1 MTRSNVTASER
12 PRPVR
17 QVRSYVRREGRMT
30 RAQRR
35 ALHQLWPRYGIDAQG
50 GLLQFDQL
58 FARRAPVYLEI
69 GFGNG
74 EALCEL
80 ASAHPQNNYLGIE
93 VYRPGVG
100 SLLLKLEQYALTN
113 VRVICADAA
122 AALSHRIPCDSLDAI
137 YLFFP
142 DPWPKKRHHKRR
154 LVQFDFLE
162 QVTARLKPG
171 GYFHVATD
179 WEDYATHVLAV
190 AACVPALSNI
200 AGGRHYARRPDYRCR
215 TRFEHR
221 GQQLRHSIRD
231 LVFERRR

>member
-1 MTRSNVTASER
+1 
-12 PRPVR
+12 
-17 QVRSYVRREGRMT
+17 MT

-35 ALHQLWPRYGIDAQG
+35 ALHELWPTYGIDAQG
-50 GLLQFDQL
+50 GLLQFEQL
-58 FARRAPVYLEI
+58 FGRRTPVYLEI

-80 ASAHPQNNYLGIE
+80 ASAHPRNDYLGIE

-100 SLLLKLEQYALTN
+100 SLLLKLEQRALTN
-113 VRVICADAA
+113 VRVICADAT

-154 LVQFDFLE
+154 LVQLDFLE
-162 QVTARLKPG
+162 QVTARLKAG

-179 WEDYATHVLAV
+179 WEDYAAHVLAV
-190 AACVPALSNI
+190 AARVPALSNI
-200 AGGRHYARRPDYRCR
+200 AGRRRYASRPDYRCR
-215 TRFEHR
+215 TRFERR
-221 GQQLRHSIRD
+221 GQELGHSIRD
-231 LVFERRR
+231 LVFERRH